1 MYKQLFLS
9 AALFAASLQANAQST
24 ATDYK
29 GGNNNPIS
37 ASVFCAD
44 PTALEYNGRLYVYGT
59 NDHQEFI
66 KNGKKGDNS
75 YGSIKSMV
83 VFSTADMVNWTF
95 HGTIDAQK
103 LCATWTGTPWY
114 KGFMNSWAPSVTWR
128 TNPDTGKDEFFLYF
142 ANTSHGVGVL
152 TADSPTGPWKSPLKE
167 SLINKDTP
175 GALQQSA
182 NFDPGVVI
190 DDNGTGW
197 LTFGGLDP
205 DKGGTNFMPNNT
217 RIIKLQPSMTAID
230 GEAILIPAPYHFEAN
245 ELNIIDGKFAF
256 TYCSNW
262 SRDEAEWNAYTS
274 EHHIS
279 APQPNVGTMCYMV
292 SDNPTDPDSWVYR
305 DVYGPHPGTSGN
317 NHSHLHKF
325 KGNYY
330 HIYHSGALLEA
341 MKKADGLDAGGYRS
355 ICVDKA
361 KVNEATQTINKV
373 TLTAEG
379 VEAVGTLN
387 PYEEQQAETMA
398 TCAGISYEDF
408 TNIKKNGR
416 INALGNEVSENMQ
429 VRMAEDSWI
438 QLRKV
443 DFGDKGAARFTLRA
457 KGEGTIEV
465 RIGRRGAKPSATIA
479 ISSDEMSDYTVDVD
493 AAKFIGQKSIFFM
506 ATSGTEVWLDAW
518 QFAEDQPDAIHGIV
532 NRPSEADKSVNRKSY
547 DLQGRQ
553 LSGSRQHRGIV
564 IEQYTDENGLTHTR
578 KRL

>member
-44 PTALEYNGRLYVYGT
+44 PTALEYNGHLYVYGT

-75 YGSIKSMV
+75 YGSIKSLV

-103 LCATWTGTPWY
+103 LCATWTGNPWY

-217 RIIKLQPSMTAID
+217 RIIKLQPSMTATD
-230 GEAILIPAPYHFEAN
+230 GEAILIPAPYHFE
-245 ELNIIDGKFAF
+245 
-256 TYCSNW
+256 T
-262 SRDEAEWNAYTS
+262 
-274 EHHIS
+274 
-279 APQPNVGTMCYMV
+279 
-292 SDNPTDPDSWVYR
+292 
-305 DVYGPHPGTSGN
+305 
-317 NHSHLHKF
+317 
-325 KGNYY
+325 
-330 HIYHSGALLEA
+330 
-341 MKKADGLDAGGYRS
+341 
-355 ICVDKA
+355 
-361 KVNEATQTINKV
+361 
-373 TLTAEG
+373 
-379 VEAVGTLN
+379 
-387 PYEEQQAETMA
+387 
-398 TCAGISYEDF
+398 
-408 TNIKKNGR
+408 
-416 INALGNEVSENMQ
+416 
-429 VRMAEDSWI
+429 
-438 QLRKV
+438 
-443 DFGDKGAARFTLRA
+443 GAAT
-457 KGEGTIEV
+457 
-465 RIGRRGAKPSATIA
+465 KPSGTPTPASITSVPHNRMWARCAIWFPTIPPIPTLGSTKTSMVPTPARQATTTPTC
-479 ISSDEMSDYTVDVD
+479 ISSR
-493 AAKFIGQKSIFFM
+493 
-506 ATSGTEVWLDAW
+506 ATTITSTTPV
-518 QFAEDQPDAIHGIV
+518 PC
-532 NRPSEADKSVNRKSY
+532 
-547 DLQGRQ
+547 
-553 LSGSRQHRGIV
+553 SRR
-564 IEQYTDENGLTHTR
+564 
-578 KRL
+578 

>member
-1 MYKQLFLS
+1 MKLFLS
-9 AALFAASLQANAQST
+9 AALIAVSIQTNAQNP

-29 GGNNNPIS
+29 GGYNNPIS

-66 KNGKKGDNS
+66 KNGKKGENS
-75 YGSIKSMV
+75 YGSIKSLV

-103 LCATWTGTPWY
+103 LCSTWTGNPWY
-114 KGFMNSWAPSVTWR
+114 KSFMNSWAPSVTWR

-152 TADSPTGPWKSPLKE
+152 TADSPVGPWKSPLKE

-205 DKGGTNFMPNNT
+205 DKGGTNFQPNNT
-217 RIIKLQPSMTAID
+217 RIIKLKPSMTATD
-230 GEAILIPAPYHFEAN
+230 GKAILIPAPYHFEAN
-245 ELNIIDGKFAF
+245 ELNVIDGKYVF

-262 SRDEAEWNAYTS
+262 SRNEAEWNAYTK

-279 APQPNVGTMCYMV
+279 ASLPGLGTMCYMV

-317 NHSHLHKF
+317 NHSHLQKF
-325 KGNYY
+325 KGSYY
-330 HIYHSGALLEA
+330 HLYHSGALLEA
-341 MKKADGLDAGGYRS
+341 MKSADGLNADGYRS
-355 ICVDKA
+355 ICVNKA
-361 KVNEATQTINKV
+361 TVNEPTQTINKV
-373 TLTAEG
+373 TLSQEG
-379 VEAVGTLN
+379 VEAVGCMN
-387 PYEEQQAETMA
+387 PYELQQAETMA

-416 INALGNEVSENMQ
+416 VSNLGNDASENMQ
-429 VRMAEDSWI
+429 VKMAEGSWI

-443 DFGDKGAARFTLRA
+443 DFGTNGASAFTLRA

-465 RIGRRGAKPSATIA
+465 RIGRRGAKASATVD
-479 ISSDEMSDYTVDVD
+479 ISSSDMSDYTIDVD
-493 AAKFIGQKSIFFM
+493 ASKFNGQKNIFLFI
-506 ATSGTEVWLDAW
+506 ASGTDIYLDAW
-518 QFAEDQPDAIHGIV
+518 QFTESQPDAIKTATSSKPVKHQ
-532 NRPSEADKSVNRKSY
+532 SY
-547 DLQGRQ
+547 DLQGRR
-553 LSGSRQHRGIV
+553 LSDTSQHRGIV
-564 IEQYTDENGLTHTR
+564 IEQYIDENGMKHSR
-578 KRL
+578 KRF